1 MRIILLLTALI
12 CALNIGLAETKT
24 GNSMKAHIF
33 DRPLIIG
40 KGATELIH
48 IAIANHSGNKK
59 LINSLQLS
67 LATKESGALLQSA
80 ILYKIGTKNSAR
92 RELIATGTIKNELIH
107 FNRPLILT
115 SDTTW
120 FAVSLTP
127 DSNADLDGTIRIE
140 GITARL
146 SDKTILACQPENGNP
161 IRIAY
166 LLRAAGED
174 NCHTYRIPGFT
185 TTDKGT
191 LIAVFDNRY
200 ENSKDLQ
207 GHIDIGMSRST
218 DGGRSWEP
226 MKVVMDMKRHGG
238 LPESLNGV
246 TDPSVLFDS
255 KNKTIW
261 VAALWMSGGSKD
273 QMAWWASK
281 PGMLPTETGQFM
293 LVKSND
299 DGLTW
304 SNPINITQQIKNP
317 EWQLLLQGPGRGICM
332 EDGTLVF
339 AAQYKQDIGKKA
351 IDGGQ
356 YTCHSTIVYSRD
368 GGINWQIGTGAKEN
382 TTESQVAQLSDGT
395 LMLNMRDDLNRID
408 KTEKNGRAVATSADM
423 GKTWTIHPSSNSA
436 LQEPN
441 CMASLL
447 SVDYQ
452 TEGQT
457 QKILLFSNPNDKY
470 NRINMTIK
478 ASTDNGHSWPAAL
491 QINQD
496 AGFGYSCMTPI
507 DSQTVGIVYEGS
519 HDIIFQ
525 RIKIADILE
534 TNQK

>member
-226 MKVVMDMKRHGG
+226 MKVVMDMTNLR
-238 LPESLNGV
+238 L
-246 TDPSVLFDS
+246 
-255 KNKTIW
+255 
-261 VAALWMSGGSKD
+261 
-273 QMAWWASK
+273 
-281 PGMLPTETGQFM
+281 
-293 LVKSND
+293 
-299 DGLTW
+299 
-304 SNPINITQQIKNP
+304 IN
-317 EWQLLLQGPGRGICM
+317 
-332 EDGTLVF
+332 
-339 AAQYKQDIGKKA
+339 
-351 IDGGQ
+351 
-356 YTCHSTIVYSRD
+356 
-368 GGINWQIGTGAKEN
+368 
-382 TTESQVAQLSDGT
+382 
-395 LMLNMRDDLNRID
+395 
-408 KTEKNGRAVATSADM
+408 
-423 GKTWTIHPSSNSA
+423 
-436 LQEPN
+436 
-441 CMASLL
+441 
-447 SVDYQ
+447 
-452 TEGQT
+452 
-457 QKILLFSNPNDKY
+457 
-470 NRINMTIK
+470 
-478 ASTDNGHSWPAAL
+478 
-491 QINQD
+491 
-496 AGFGYSCMTPI
+496 
-507 DSQTVGIVYEGS
+507 
-519 HDIIFQ
+519 
-525 RIKIADILE
+525 
-534 TNQK
+534 